1 LYHSKKDLNN
11 FNMMKKKIFAI
22 SMFFVLTLSSLVR
35 ADEGMWLPFMLGRN
49 FEEMKKNGLN
59 LTPEQIY
66 SINNSSIKDAI
77 VSFGGFCTAE
87 VISKKGL
94 LLTNHHCGYDA
105 IAGASSEENN
115 YLEDGFW
122 AKSHTQEIP
131 VEGLTA
137 TFVISI
143 RDVSDEINKNL
154 TADMTE
160 QERAQKIRELTDVLT
175 EEAVYETN
183 YKAYV
188 RDFFGGNE
196 FYLFVTETYNDVR
209 LVGTPP
215 ESIGKFGHD
224 TDNWM
229 YPRHTGDFSMFRI
242 YAGND
247 NKPTEYSEENKPYKP
262 KHSLPI
268 SIKGYEQG
276 DFAMVFGFPGSTDRY
291 LSSWGVEQA
300 INLEQPKRVD
310 LRAKKLEI
318 MKSYMDE
325 STEVRLNY
333 ASKYAQVANYWKYFI
348 GQTEQLKNNK
358 VADKKRALEARFQ
371 AFAEKNPEYKGL
383 LKAIKN
389 SYKIK
394 ENNVIIDA
402 YQSEMVYSVDL
413 NLRVLRYTFVE
424 TLLNYGVEDRA
435 KKLYNDNK
443 SSQAE
448 FFEKTNMDIELDI
461 LAALLK
467 KYYKDIKL
475 DRQPELIKTYG
486 EKGKL
491 DKLVKK
497 ISKKSIFSSEKNWNK
512 FLKKNEEE
520 GEIPMEAMKEDLLYQ
535 LIKEIRTAH
544 EKAMATE
551 KEANET
557 LEIANR
563 LFIKGYREMDKD
575 KLFYPNANSTLRLT
589 YGNIL
594 PYSPSENTTYDIYTT
609 LKQGIAKEDP
619 NNPEFH
625 VSPKLKELFENK
637 DFGEYANEKG
647 EMPVNFISNN
657 DITGGNSGSPVLNGD
672 GQLIGTAFDG
682 NWEAM
687 SGDIYFEHDIQRTIS
702 CDIRYVLFIVDK
714 YGEAQNLIDEME
726 IVK

>member
-1 LYHSKKDLNN
+1 
-11 FNMMKKKIFAI
+11 MMKNKIFAI
-22 SMFFVLTLSSLVR
+22 SMFFVFTLSSLVR

-87 VISKKGL
+87 VISTKGL

-154 TADMTE
+154 TDNMTE
-160 QERAQKIRELTDVLT
+160 QERAQKIRELTEILT
-175 EEAVYETN
+175 SEAVYETN

-242 YAGND
+242 YAGSD

-262 KHSLPI
+262 KYSLPI
-268 SIKGYEQG
+268 SIKGYKQG

-318 MKSYMDE
+318 MKSYMDQ

-358 VADKKRALEARFQ
+358 VADKKRALEARFE
-371 AFAEKNPEYKGL
+371 AFAEKNTEYKGI

-424 TLLNYGVEDRA
+424 TLLDYGVKDRA
-435 KKLYNDNK
+435 QKLYKKNK

-467 KYYKDIKL
+467 KYHKDIKL

-497 ISKKSIFSSEKNWNK
+497 ISKKSIFASEKNWNK

-520 GEIPMEAMKEDLLYQ
+520 GEIPIEAMKEDLLFQ
-535 LIKEIRTAH
+535 LIKEIRSAH

-551 KEANET
+551 KEADET

-575 KLFYPNANSTLRLT
+575 KIFYPNANSTLRLT
-589 YGNIL
+589 YGKIL
-594 PYSPSENTTYDIYTT
+594 PYSPNENTTYEIYTT

-625 VSPKLKELFENK
+625 VSSKLKELYENK

-714 YGEAQNLIDEME
+714 YGGAQNLIDEME